1 MILPRRLIYVLMIL
15 AVAAPVLFGISE
27 KPSRLVSAERM
38 YSVIESLEVKPGE
51 VAMVWLD
58 FGPNTIAEN
67 EPQATVILEHLF
79 RRRIPVIL
87 LSQYQQS
94 EGFLRR
100 IPLEIAG
107 RLEAERPGETWRY
120 GEAWI
125 NAGYKPGAAIYIQA
139 LVNSPDISKFLGRD
153 VTGMPITHFPAF
165 ASIRGIEQVK
175 LVAEVTGLTGVFDTI
190 VQFFQKNGYR
200 PTLVHGCT
208 SITIPEA
215 YIFLDS
221 GQLRGLLEGIAGAA
235 WYSEVLKKHF
245 PHSDNS
251 KLLVTNTALSA
262 AHIMIIALIVLGN
275 LAPLLSRLVTRGG
288 QRGR

>member
-1 MILPRRLIYVLMIL
+1 MEPRRLIYLLMIL
-15 AVAAPVLFGISE
+15 AVAAPVMFGLSQA
-27 KPSRLVSAERM
+27 PSRLVSAERM
-38 YSVIESLEVKPGE
+38 YSVVDSVEVQPGE
-51 VAMVWLD
+51 VALVWLD
-58 FGPNTIAEN
+58 FGPNTVAEN
-67 EPQATVILEHLF
+67 EPQAVVLLEHLF

-87 LSQYQQS
+87 LSQYQQA

-100 IPLEIAG
+100 IPQDVAQ
-107 RLEAERPGETWRY
+107 RLEREMPGQTWRY
-120 GEAWI
+120 GEAWV
-125 NAGYKPGAAIYIQA
+125 NAGYKPGGAIFIQS
-139 LVNSPDISKFLGRD
+139 LVNAPDITKLLGRD
-153 VTGMPITHFPAF
+153 VSGMPISHFPAF
-165 ASIRGIEQVK
+165 ASVGGVERVK
-175 LVAEVTGLTGVFDTI
+175 IVGEITGLVGVFDSI

-245 PHSDNS
+245 PLSDNS

-262 AHIMIIALIVLGN
+262 AHIMIIVLILVGN
-275 LAPLLSRLVTRGG
+275 VAAFVSRWRRSRG
-288 QRGR
+288 